1 MATGAIEEKT
11 ATYVPPRVNSVED
24 TGLDMGFLT
33 DLLLKHLYFGGI
45 MTGATI
51 AANMGLPYYQVVEV
65 LLDTLKNGT
74 FIEIRGSTSMLAT
87 TYRYALTERGNL
99 KVREALE
106 RNTYAGVCPVTLQ
119 DYYFAM
125 QRQTIRNVVVTR
137 EAMLNAFSNMVINQQ
152 TLDQIGPA
160 INSGR
165 SLFLFGPP
173 GNGKTTIAEISATL
187 LGGHVYIPAAIVF
200 EGQIIRVYDDAHHH
214 KVQDTDPEL
223 VDQRWILSKRPV
235 VVVGGELTLGEL
247 DLKMAGESRIYEAP
261 LQMKANMGM
270 FLIDDFGRQMV
281 SPKALLNRWIIP
293 LERRVDYITL
303 VTGNK
308 IQIPFDELLI
318 FSTNLDPK
326 DLMDDA
332 FLRRIRYKIN
342 VAPPSVEEYREI
354 FRRMCGARNIEY
366 NDAALA
372 YIYNEYYVK
381 LGLQLRACHPR
392 DLLDQLTDIARY
404 LRVRPILAKELIDL
418 ACKSYFVKIS

>member
-1 MATGAIEEKT
+1 
-11 ATYVPPRVNSVED
+11 
-24 TGLDMGFLT
+24 
-33 DLLLKHLYFGGI
+33 
-45 MTGATI
+45 
-51 AANMGLPYYQVVEV
+51 
-65 LLDTLKNGT
+65 
-74 FIEIRGSTSMLAT
+74 
-87 TYRYALTERGNL
+87 
-99 KVREALE
+99 
-106 RNTYAGVCPVTLQ
+106 
-119 DYYFAM
+119 M

-173 GNGKTTIAEISATL
+173 VNGNTTIADISATL